1 MRAFLYTIFLFSFL
15 NCTILQKIF
24 MKKDPEFKIHS
35 VKLEQVTLNGFI
47 IKLDTELFNYYK
59 FGLPKSKLNFDI
71 KVNENLLTN
80 YSSDEFQVAA
90 ESSVLIPI
98 YLNFKYLDIAKVF
111 KEFATSESLKLNLE
125 GAVNFPLNI
134 PGLPEKIFV
143 PFRVERTIPSF
154 IPYVEIEDISIQLE
168 NTKFQDL
175 LVGNTKLKLN
185 LKVAV
190 ENKGGSNFSLIAK
203 DTYFKLDNQNLINI
217 SSRDYQER
225 LKKQNLDFSSEIV
238 LTDTFKSL
246 FQSLTSNKKLQYN
259 FESKL
264 KFQFS
269 NLDLNEFE
277 IPVQYKGSFIP
288 KN

>member
-1 MRAFLYTIFLFSFL
+1 MRTLLYTFFLFSFL
-15 NCTILQKIF
+15 NCTLLQKVF
-24 MKKDPEFKIHS
+24 MKKDPEIKVQSI
-35 VKLEQVTLNGFI
+35 KLEQVTLNGFI
-47 IKLDTELFNYYK
+47 VKLDTELFNYYK

-71 KVNENLLTN
+71 KINENLLTN

-90 ESSVLIPI
+90 ESSVPIPI
-98 YLNFKYLDIAKVF
+98 YLNFKYLDIAKIV

-125 GAVNFPLNI
+125 GGVNFPLNI

-154 IPYVEIEDISIQLE
+154 IPNVEIEDIGVQLE

-185 LKVAV
+185 LKVSV

-203 DTYFKLDNQNLINI
+203 DTFFWLENQDLIHI
-217 SSRDYQER
+217 SSRDYQEKF
-225 LKKQNLDFSSEIV
+225 KKQTLDFSSELV
-238 LTDTFKSL
+238 LTDTFKNL

-264 KFQFS
+264 KFQFA
-269 NLDLNEFE
+269 NLDLSEFE
-277 IPVQYKGSFIP
+277 IPIQYKGNFIP